1 MQELP
6 RDVQDFLGTIIRHY
20 ALGSRGIEFADWV
33 AAEAIFLLEFRGLYP
48 PPSEINSASGD
59 AQLLSRFQA

>member
-1 MQELP
+1 MRELP
-6 RDVQDFLGTIIRHY
+6 SDVQKFLETIVRHY

-48 PPSEINSASGD
+48 PPSEINSGSGD
-59 AQLLSRFQA
+59 SPLLS